1 LGTIAVPG
9 DEPGFVVVPGEL
21 DERGSQLSD
30 GIEGLH
36 PQQVLLQGSH
46 HRVCIPFRGGSRAG
60 LAGNPPP
67 CKQFA
72 ADVHRLADAIGLMFQ
87 QVQKH
92 EKGTNRMGSSR
103 LQQVANVLQV
113 PVTFLF
119 EGVPGKSKA
128 KGKSPSMNYV
138 SEFLASPDGLVLAK
152 AFVQIDDARLRRSIV
167 GVVNASAA
175 PEA

>member
-1 LGTIAVPG
+1 MARKAPDAVDVYVGDRVRRRRQMLGM
-9 DEPGFVVVPGEL
+9 
-21 DERGSQLSD
+21 SQ
-30 GIEGLH
+30 GT
-36 PQQVLLQGSH
+36 
-46 HRVCIPFRGGSRAG
+46 
-60 LAGNPPP
+60 LAG
-67 CKQFA
+67 
-72 ADVHRLADAIGLMFQ
+72 AIGLTFQ
-87 QVQKH
+87 QVQKY

-138 SEFLASPDGLVLAK
+138 SEFLASPDGLALAK

-167 GVVNASAA
+167 GVVNAIAG
-175 PEA
+175 PET